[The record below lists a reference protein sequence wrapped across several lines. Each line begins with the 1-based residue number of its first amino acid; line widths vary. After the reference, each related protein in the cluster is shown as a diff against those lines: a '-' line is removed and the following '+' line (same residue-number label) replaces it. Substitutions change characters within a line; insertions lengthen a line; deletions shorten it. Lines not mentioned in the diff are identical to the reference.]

1 MFSRVALLQNNFNV
15 RKKKFC
21 VKINLKGI
29 NCTFI
34 VACIVFC
41 FIFIINKSHLG
52 AGAAVE

>member
-41 FIFIINKSHLG
+41 FIFIINP
-52 AGAAVE
+52 